1 MPKVGMQPVR
11 RQSLIN
17 AAISLIG
24 EAGSLDVP
32 VKNIAVRAGMSPA
45 LAFHYFDGK
54 DGIILETMR
63 HLLREYSNEIRDAL
77 KRAGSPQARIDAIIS
92 TSFGASQFDRN
103 TVAAWLVFYLKSY
116 SSPPAARLLAVYTAR
131 LRSNLMHALCS
142 LAPRAEAERL
152 AESLASLIDG
162 IYIRQTLRPGG
173 PDAKEAIAL
182 CRQHMSS
189 ALATMAA
196 NQR

>member
-11 RQSLIN
+11 RRSLID
-17 AAISLIG
+17 AAITLIG

-32 VKNIAVRAGMSPA
+32 VKDIAVRAGMSPA

-63 HLLREYSNEIRDAL
+63 HLLREFSKDIRMAL
-77 KRAGSPQARIDAIIS
+77 KEASSPQERLDAIIRA
-92 TSFGASQFDRN
+92 SFGASQFDRN
-103 TVAAWLVFYLKSY
+103 TIAAWLVFYLKSY

-131 LRSNLMHALCS
+131 LRSNLTHALCS
-142 LAPRAEAERL
+142 LAPRAEAEQL

-162 IYIRQTLRPGG
+162 IYIRHSLRPQG
-173 PDAKEAIAL
+173 PDANEAIKL
-182 CRQHMSS
+182 CRRHLAD
-189 ALATMAA
+189 ALAGMAA
-196 NQR
+196 NKR